1 MKQILIQLT
10 DHEFKAARG
19 IARALGLST
28 EKYCGRIVSRA
39 VRPELPDERPVDAAK
54 LPRQF
59 AARRAADAA
68 ARAKAG
74 GNSNAD

>member
-1 MKQILIQLT
+1 MRTVKIQLA

-28 EKYCGRIVSRA
+28 EKYCARTISRA

>member
-10 DHEFKAARG
+10 DHQYKAALG
-19 IARALGLST
+19 IARALGMSP

-39 VRPELPDERPVDAAK
+39 VRPELPERPVDAAK

-59 AARRAADAA
+59 AARRAAATP
-68 ARAKAG
+68 RYVG
-74 GNSNAD
+74 RE

>member
-1 MKQILIQLT
+1 MRTVKIQLA
-10 DHEFKAARG
+10 DHEFKAALG

-39 VRPELPDERPVDAAK
+39 VRPELPERPVDAAK

-68 ARAKAG
+68 ARAKANVG
-74 GNSNAD
+74 RE

>member
-1 MKQILIQLT
+1 MRTVKIQLA
-10 DHEFKAARG
+10 DHEFKAALG

-59 AARRAADAA
+59 AARRAA
-68 ARAKAG
+68 ARADVG
-74 GNSNAD
+74 REPSAD